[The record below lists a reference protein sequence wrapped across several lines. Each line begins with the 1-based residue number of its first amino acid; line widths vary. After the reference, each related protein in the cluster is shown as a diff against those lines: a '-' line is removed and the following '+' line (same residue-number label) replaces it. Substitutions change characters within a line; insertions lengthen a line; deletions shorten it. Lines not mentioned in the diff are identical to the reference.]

1 VFVCDEVVFKLCIER
16 GLTRFGV
23 TRSED
28 DLVPWIRYESFGDV
42 RSCRTRR
49 NMECKQELSILSA
62 SNQSLIAVLTDKS
75 GTNEDDLA
83 FPLDRLLRCPR
94 RRRIG
99 PGSRRQGL
107 CCQSGCGRRGR
118 LVHVVC
124 CLIRCHSLEDVAQ
137 VQSDLVQSR

>member
-1 VFVCDEVVFKLCIER
+1 MYDPVEHDGTWNANK
-16 GLTRFGV
+16 
-23 TRSED
+23 
-28 DLVPWIRYESFGDV
+28 
-42 RSCRTRR
+42 
-49 NMECKQELSILSA
+49 ELSILSA

-94 RRRIG
+94 RRRVR

-118 LVHVVC
+118 LVHVVG
-124 CLIRCHSLEDVAQ
+124 CLIRCYSLDDVAQ
-137 VQSDLVQSR
+137 VRSDLVQIAELAPFTLGWSRSIIESDLTSFG